1 MSQMHATPDDEVID
15 LEPTMSL
22 ELEAVSQPGHAGIAL
37 VQGSIASLGRETGD
51 LRRSRIAAAAFL
63 LMLVYLALFIWNFS
77 TLGSGIP
84 TVWII
89 MATRFLLAGSV
100 LGLLLSPIGSSARS
114 VRFLEFVLFGGL
126 TILLVLSQYKVNE
139 VLLGRGD
146 VPGVVAFVKN
156 GVIQAILLII
166 LFGMFVPNPPK
177 LVAWSALGMALSPL
191 IAATML
197 SEEPA
202 LADAIARFRSVEATG
217 TNIVFLLLA
226 AGVSIFGSMVLNGLR
241 SELHEAKKFGQY
253 RLLNRIG
260 AGGMGEVYLAEHAL
274 LKRPCAL
281 KLIKPEA
288 GADPLA
294 LARFEREVQSSARL
308 AHHNTIEIYDYGHT
322 DDGTFYYVME
332 YLRGLSL
339 ADLIQREGSIP
350 PGRLIYL
357 FRQVCAG
364 LSEAHMLGL
373 VHRDLKPANV
383 YIARLGGET
392 DVAKVLDFGL
402 VKITQGPEAVALTAE
417 MRVSGTPLYMAPEQA
432 MADRSLDARADVYA
446 LGAMMYHA
454 ATGRPPFGGETPFA
468 VMMAHVR
475 DDLTPPSEI
484 KPEIPADLE
493 AVILKCLA
501 KKPADRYQSVRDIG
515 DDLAACACAAD
526 WNARKA
532 DEWWS
537 GSFST
542 PVLGDPATGPTMQL
556 TP

>member
-1 MSQMHATPDDEVID
+1 MSQMQAMDDDEVID
-15 LEPTMSL
+15 LEPTVSL
-22 ELEAVSQPGHAGIAL
+22 ELEAVAPPGHAGIAL
-37 VQGSIASLGRETGD
+37 VAGSIASLGRETGD
-51 LRRSRIAAAAFL
+51 LRRTRIAAAAFL
-63 LMLVYLALFIWNFS
+63 LMLVYLALFVWNLS

-84 TVWII
+84 TVWVI
-89 MATRFLLAGSV
+89 MATRFLLAGCV
-100 LGLLLSPIGSSARS
+100 LGLLLSPVGNSARS
-114 VRFLEFVLFGGL
+114 VRVLEFVLFGGL
-126 TILLVLSQYKVNE
+126 TLLIVLSQYKVNE
-139 VLLGRGD
+139 VLLGRGHI
-146 VPGVVAFVKN
+146 PEVVAFVKN

-166 LFGMFVPNPPK
+166 LFGMFVPNPPR
-177 LVAWSALGMALSPL
+177 LVAWSTLAMALAPL
-191 IAATML
+191 IAATAL
-197 SEEPA
+197 GEEPE
-202 LADAIARFRSVEATG
+202 LAEAIARFRMVEATG

-241 SELHEAKKFGQY
+241 TELHEAKKFGQY

-281 KLIKPEA
+281 KLIKAEA
-288 GADPLA
+288 TADALA

-357 FRQVCAG
+357 FRQVCSG
-364 LSEAHMLGL
+364 LAEAHALGL

-383 YIARLGGET
+383 YVCRLGGET

-402 VKITQGPEAVALTAE
+402 VKMTHDPEAVALTAE

-432 MADRSLDARADVYA
+432 MADRNLDFRADIYA

-454 ATGRPPFGGETPFA
+454 LTGRPPFGGETPFA

-484 KPEIPADLE
+484 KPDVPADLE
-493 AVILKCLA
+493 AVILRCLA
-501 KKPADRYQSVRDIG
+501 KKPADRYQNVRDLA
-515 DDLAACACAAD
+515 DDLAACASAPD

-532 DEWWS
+532 DAWWA
-537 GSFST
+537 GTFT
-542 PVLGDPATGPTMQL
+542 APTLGDPATGSTAQL
-556 TP
+556 IS